1 MNRWGL
7 GVLWLVAALPV
18 AASFNPALSPDVP
31 SMAREQGRSVLLSE
45 QVIDLSLSDAVYLG
59 LRNNRGIRSAYLQRI
74 AQKFDLRV
82 AADAF
87 NPKLVVRG
95 DYRANRA
102 TEDRTRTS
110 NVSPTATLLG
120 EYGTRFSLA
129 WVKQFRT
136 ADEAG
141 RYRSDGLDLT
151 VVQPLLRDAGWDV
164 TTAPLRLARLSE
176 DANRLQLKASVSQT
190 ISQVIG
196 AYRELLRA
204 QEQARIAREALAR
217 TQELLEVN
225 RAMIRA
231 GRMAEFEIVQT
242 EADVASQ
249 ELNVEESTN
258 QVDSARLALLQL
270 LALDLST
277 QIRAS
282 DALAATPIEV
292 DRQQAI
298 RTALQ
303 QQPEYLQRLIGSR
316 QADLNL
322 VLAKNQRLWDV
333 SLVGA
338 PARSATATARAVA
351 TIHAAGT
358 ATPGYRWKFPSAT
371 SAAGRPRCAPRST

>member
-7 GVLWLVAALPV
+7 GVLWLVTALPV
-18 AASFNPALSPDVP
+18 AASVNPALSPDVP

-217 TQELLEVN
+217 TQEL
-225 RAMIRA
+225 
-231 GRMAEFEIVQT
+231 
-242 EADVASQ
+242 
-249 ELNVEESTN
+249 
-258 QVDSARLALLQL
+258 
-270 LALDLST
+270 
-277 QIRAS
+277 
-282 DALAATPIEV
+282 
-292 DRQQAI
+292 
-298 RTALQ
+298 
-303 QQPEYLQRLIGSR
+303 
-316 QADLNL
+316 
-322 VLAKNQRLWDV
+322 
-333 SLVGA
+333 
-338 PARSATATARAVA
+338 
-351 TIHAAGT
+351 
-358 ATPGYRWKFPSAT
+358 
-371 SAAGRPRCAPRST
+371 

>member
-18 AASFNPALSPDVP
+18 AASVNPALSPDVP

-59 LRNNRGIRSAYLQRI
+59 LRNNRGIRSVYLQRI

-204 QEQARIAREALAR
+204 QEQARISREALAR

-242 EADVASQ
+242 
-249 ELNVEESTN
+249 
-258 QVDSARLALLQL
+258 
-270 LALDLST
+270 
-277 QIRAS
+277 
-282 DALAATPIEV
+282 
-292 DRQQAI
+292 
-298 RTALQ
+298 
-303 QQPEYLQRLIGSR
+303 
-316 QADLNL
+316 
-322 VLAKNQRLWDV
+322 
-333 SLVGA
+333 
-338 PARSATATARAVA
+338 
-351 TIHAAGT
+351 
-358 ATPGYRWKFPSAT
+358 
-371 SAAGRPRCAPRST
+371 